1 MANKTN
7 EIDAQTKSRMTKLSK
22 KTSEELIQIILR
34 KDGTERKYAEKI
46 KNQATELSRL
56 QTVIKNMDADMVGTL
71 EELDTVR
78 DKNKK
83 LQSNYDMTSGAI
95 EGYEDEVKVLK
106 DDIKKYKYVTVC
118 CGIIIVTLLAIIM
131 F

>member
-1 MANKTN
+1 MAKTT

-46 KNQATELSRL
+46 KNQATELTRL

-106 DDIKKYKYVTVC
+106 DEVKKYKYVTVC
-118 CGIIIVTLLAIIM
+118 YGIIIVTLLAIIM

>member
-1 MANKTN
+1 MAKTT

-46 KNQATELSRL
+46 KNQATELTRL

-106 DDIKKYKYVTVC
+106 DNIKKYKYVTIC

>member
-56 QTVIKNMDADMVGTL
+56 QNVIKNMDADMDGTL

-78 DKNKK
+78 DKYTK
-83 LQSNYDMTSGAI
+83 LQSNYDIASSAI
-95 EGYEDEVKVLK
+95 EGYEEKVKTLK
-106 DDIKKYKYVTVC
+106 DDIKKYKYVTIC

-131 F
+131 L

>member
-1 MANKTN
+1 MAKTT

-46 KNQATELSRL
+46 KNQATELTRL

-83 LQSNYDMTSGAI
+83 LQSNCDMTSSAI
-95 EGYEDEVKVLK
+95 EGYEDEVKTLK
-106 DDIKKYKYVTVC
+106 DDIKKYKYITIC

>member
-1 MANKTN
+1 MAKTT

-46 KNQATELSRL
+46 KNQATELTRL
-56 QTVIKNMDADMVGTL
+56 QTVIKNMDADMAGTL

-106 DDIKKYKYVTVC
+106 DEVKKYKYVTVC

>member
-1 MANKTN
+1 MAKTT

-46 KNQATELSRL
+46 KNQATELTRL
-56 QTVIKNMDADMVGTL
+56 QTVIKNMDADMAGTL

-83 LQSNYDMTSGAI
+83 LQSNYDMTSDAI

>member
-1 MANKTN
+1 MAKTT

-46 KNQATELSRL
+46 KNQATELTRL

-95 EGYEDEVKVLK
+95 EGYENETKNLK
-106 DDIKKYKYVTVC
+106 DDIKKYKYVTMLF
-118 CGIIIVTLLAIIM
+118 GIIIVTLLAIIM
-131 F
+131 L

>member
-1 MANKTN
+1 MAKTT

-46 KNQATELSRL
+46 KNQATELTRL

>member
-56 QTVIKNMDADMVGTL
+56 QNVIKNMDADMVGTL

-78 DKNKK
+78 DKNQK
-83 LQSNYDMTSGAI
+83 LQSNCDMTSSAI
-95 EGYEDEVKVLK
+95 EGYEDEVKTLK